1 MVLRFYMLS
10 AHYRNPLNFSKDL
23 MDSAK
28 TSFERIM
35 TALDRA
41 RELAAKATGDTLL
54 PGEEE
59 VKKSVDEQRKIF
71 ESKMEDDLNTADAI
85 TAIFEI
91 VRIANVSITDSS
103 SKALDDYVVSEL
115 TTLLGVLGIRTDK
128 KEDTLDSEIEKLI
141 EERQA
146 ARKAKDFKKAD
157 EIRDTLL
164 AKGIVLKDT
173 REGVKWSRA

>member
-1 MVLRFYMLS
+1 MELT
-10 AHYRNPLNFSKDL
+10 LNTDKAA
-23 MDSAK
+23 AK
-28 TSFERIM
+28 TVTI
-35 TALDRA
+35 
-41 RELAAKATGDTLL
+41 TGLL
-54 PGEEE
+54 PGEDA
-59 VKKSVDEQRKIF
+59 VVKSVDEQRQIF

-91 VRIANVSITDSS
+91 VRLANVSITDQS

-115 TTLLGVLGIRTDK
+115 TTLLGVLGIRTEK

-164 AKGIVLKDT
+164 AKGIILKDT
-173 REGVKWSRA
+173 REGVKWSRT